1 MIEESLKWA
10 GVKSVTRMVDV
21 GCGLG
26 GSSRHI
32 VRMFK
37 GASATGITLS
47 GNQASNGSRPDCGI
61 GLCCCSGVCVLTSG
75 HVVHHL
81 YLEITDWRIEGWPN
95 RTFANSDEYRS
106 ARPMNA
112 FGLQASRANE
122 ISKAEGVDASFQVME
137 IVSIF

>member
-1 MIEESLKWA
+1 
-10 GVKSVTRMVDV
+10 
-21 GCGLG
+21 
-26 GSSRHI
+26 
-32 VRMFK
+32 
-37 GASATGITLS
+37 
-47 GNQASNGSRPDCGI
+47 
-61 GLCCCSGVCVLTSG
+61 
-75 HVVHHL
+75 VVHHL